1 MAIETNPFLGPT
13 WVPLA
18 KALAFSMK
26 SSTSRN
32 PFEFQTYGRKYGL
45 MPMDSPYFQGYCDE
59 VSQEWIVEAS
69 GNLQCRPPLT
79 DLQYQELEFY
89 GWKAPTQT
97 PDEFATGG
105 YISDI
110 EEGSPNFVKIF
121 PKGVS
126 LDVVVE
132 VILTAAVGV
141 YGIGEDDFFNFG
153 EGGIADKVGNLQL
166 LGRVK
171 ASQGNER
178 REIFAMPGRHL
189 KAIGE

>member
-1 MAIETNPFLGPT
+1 MIASNPFLGAN
-13 WVPLA
+13 WIPLA
-18 KALAFSMK
+18 KALALSMK
-26 SSTSRN
+26 SATSRR

-45 MPMDSPYFQGYCDE
+45 MPMDSPYFQGYRDE
-59 VSQEWIVEAS
+59 LSQEWIVEAS

-79 DLQYQELEFY
+79 ALQYQELEFY

-97 PDEFATGG
+97 PDEFAVDG
-105 YISDI
+105 YIPDI
-110 EEGSPNFVKIF
+110 EVGSPNFVRIF
-121 PKGVS
+121 PKEEN
-126 LDVVVE
+126 LNVVVE
-132 VILTAAVGV
+132 AILTAAVGV

-178 REIFAMPGRHL
+178 REIFAMPGKHL

>member
-1 MAIETNPFLGPT
+1 MIASNPFLGAN
-13 WVPLA
+13 WIPLA
-18 KALAFSMK
+18 KALALSMK
-26 SSTSRN
+26 SATSRR

-45 MPMDSPYFQGYCDE
+45 MPMDSPYFQGYRDE
-59 VSQEWIVEAS
+59 LSQEWIVEAS

-79 DLQYQELEFY
+79 ALQYQELEFY

-97 PDEFATGG
+97 PDEFAVDG
-105 YISDI
+105 YIPDI
-110 EEGSPNFVKIF
+110 EVGSPNFVRIF
-121 PKGVS
+121 PKEEN
-126 LDVVVE
+126 LNVVVE
-132 VILTAAVGV
+132 AILTAAVGV

-178 REIFAMPGRHL
+178 REIFAMPGKHL
-189 KAIGE
+189 RAIE

>member
-1 MAIETNPFLGPT
+1 LIASNPFLGAN
-13 WVPLA
+13 WIPLA

-32 PFEFQTYGRKYGL
+32 PFQFQTYGRKYGL

-59 VSQEWIVEAS
+59 ISQEWIVEAS

-97 PDEFATGG
+97 PDEFAVDG
-105 YISDI
+105 YIPDI
-110 EEGSPNFVKIF
+110 EVGSPNFVRIF
-121 PKGVS
+121 PKEEN
-126 LDVVVE
+126 LNYVVE
-132 VILTAAVGV
+132 AILTAAVGV

-178 REIFAMPGRHL
+178 REIFAMPGKHL

>member
-1 MAIETNPFLGPT
+1 MAISTNPFLGPS
-13 WVPLA
+13 WVHLA

-97 PDEFATGG
+97 PEEFAVDG
-105 YISDI
+105 YIPDI
-110 EEGSPNFVKIF
+110 EVGSPNFVRIF
-121 PKGVS
+121 PKEETI
-126 LDVVVE
+126 DVVVE
-132 VILTAAVGV
+132 AILTAAVGV

-153 EGGIADKVGNLQL
+153 EGEIANRVAKLQI

-171 ASQGNER
+171 ASEGNQK
-178 REIFAMPGRHL
+178 REIFAMPGKHL
-189 KAIGE
+189 KAIEE